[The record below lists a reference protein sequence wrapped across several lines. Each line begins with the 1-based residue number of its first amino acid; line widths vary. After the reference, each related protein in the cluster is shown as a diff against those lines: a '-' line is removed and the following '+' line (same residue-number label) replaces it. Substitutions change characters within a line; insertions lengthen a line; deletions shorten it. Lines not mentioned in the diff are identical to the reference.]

1 MPFEWY
7 MMIICIILTIIAIIQ
22 ENLLD
27 KRWKKWKNINEK
39 KQKQR
44 FWNDWEEDTYEDII

>member
-44 FWNDWEEDTYEDII
+44 LWNDWEEDTYEDII